1 MTTPHIIIHDCA
13 TGETITR
20 EMNDD
25 ELAQRETDQAQ
36 AKKDAAAKIKA
47 DQAIQEK
54 RQIILDRLGITAD
67 ELKTILP

>member
-1 MTTPHIIIHDCA
+1 MTTIKIHNTE
-13 TGETITR
+13 TGEVIER
-20 EMNDD
+20 EMNAK
-25 ELAQRETDQAQ
+25 ELEQWEKDQAQ
-36 AKKDAAAKIKA
+36 TKKDAAAKIKA